1 MDLAKFIDVA
11 NAMRAAGVAERLTVV
26 RARRWKAQPGAAP
39 EWFDRVV
46 AEDADRKA
54 ARQVRRERRERE
66 EQQRS
71 LERAEQVEQRLL
83 RGAKRFRNP
92 DDELIAVDLAL
103 RAMKELLRG
112 GGDANVLD
120 PLEVAALRWAGVDP
134 AKHSTWFLHGGGC
147 CDRAK

>member
-1 MDLAKFIDVA
+1 MPLDREA
-11 NAMRAAGVAERLTVV
+11 NASAV
-26 RARRWKAQPGAAP
+26 
-39 EWFDRVV
+39 
-46 AEDADRKA
+46 
-54 ARQVRRERRERE
+54 ARQARRERRERE

-112 GGDANVLD
+112 GGDANALD